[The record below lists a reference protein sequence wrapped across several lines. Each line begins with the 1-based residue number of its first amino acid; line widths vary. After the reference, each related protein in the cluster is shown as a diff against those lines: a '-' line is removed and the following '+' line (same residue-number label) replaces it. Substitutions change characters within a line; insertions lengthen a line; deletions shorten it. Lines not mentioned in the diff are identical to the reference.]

1 MDAPLPPALLPVA
14 PHERLASLD
23 VLRGFALFGILIV
36 NITDYSPPAVSLID
50 RAVRQTITV
59 MAEGSFFP
67 LFSLLFGVG
76 FAVFLGRADAVGQ
89 NPLPF
94 YLRRVI
100 GLFVIAVL
108 QFVFLEDRNILLR
121 YSYLAI
127 PLMLFW
133 KATPRVCVIAAAL
146 FLALA
151 AGRGAAHVAA
161 TRWEMSDPQRAQSL
175 KAAQAAAQAERKQRS
190 AAYQQVA
197 ASRSFSQFV
206 YYRATWELRAL
217 LEFSADFRRNQALF
231 VILAMFALGVALWR
245 AGVFIDAA
253 AHHKMLRFML
263 TVGGIVGIVGNLY
276 MTTRP
281 EVIGNRWVSVWWL
294 AAITYAGN
302 VALALAY
309 VAAIMMLCLSA
320 SAMWRSISSPL
331 ATIGR
336 MGLTNYLCQSVAMSA
351 LFLPYGANLEG
362 RVPVWGVTLMAVA
375 IFVSCWP
382 MSSWWMA
389 RFRFGPAEWLWR
401 CITYAQLQPLRNE
414 ARLQI
419 VSKTVVDS

>member
-1 MDAPLPPALLPVA
+1 MDAPLPSALSPVA

-36 NITDYSPPAVSLID
+36 NITDYSPPAVSRID

-76 FAVFLGRADAVGQ
+76 FAVFLGRANAMGR

-108 QFVFLEDRNILLR
+108 QVVFLEDRNILMR
-121 YSYLAI
+121 YACLAI

-133 KATPRVCVIAAAL
+133 KATPRVCVIAAGL

-151 AGRGAAHVAA
+151 AARGAAHVAA
-161 TRWEMSDPQRAQSL
+161 TQWEMRDPQRASSL
-175 KAAQAAAQAERKQRS
+175 KAAQAAAQAERKERS
-190 AAYQQVA
+190 AAYEQVA
-197 ASRSFSQFV
+197 AARSFAQFA
-206 YYRATWELRAL
+206 YYRAAWELPAL
-217 LEFSADFRRNQALF
+217 LEFSADFRRNQSLF
-231 VILAMFALGVALWR
+231 VILAMFTLGVGLWR
-245 AGVFIDAA
+245 GGVFIDAA
-253 AHHKMLRFML
+253 AHHELLRFML
-263 TVGGIVGIVGNLY
+263 ILGGIVGIAGNLY

-281 EVIGNRWVSVWWL
+281 EMAANRWVSVWWL

-309 VAAIMMLCLSA
+309 VAAIMLFCLSA
-320 SAMWRSISSPL
+320 SAAWRSISSPL

-336 MGLTNYLCQSVAMSA
+336 MGLTNYLWQSVAMSA

-362 RVPVWGVTLMAVA
+362 KLPVWGVTLMAVA
-375 IFVSCWP
+375 IFIACWP

-401 CITYAQLQPLRNE
+401 CITYGKLQPMRDE

-419 VSKTVVDS
+419 VSKSAIDC